1 MQVRLRREK
10 VALSPVYYTALQ
22 TEAVKAGP
30 FSGFS
35 LASAPALKDDEARFA
50 AGSVFGSSSGSGA
63 GAAAPEDSGYG
74 GYSSTARGRTPLN
87 AQPAAAAPTAA
98 AGGAGQ
104 QGQQTGPRWGY
115 LRLTSFSQ
123 NAAEETKHA
132 IQSLEVGAV
141 PEPEPELELEPA
153 PEEPLVPQASLC
165 DACAPKNVSHGRQG

>member
-50 AGSVFGSSSGSGA
+50 AGSVFGSSSGA
-63 GAAAPEDSGYG
+63 AAAPEDSGYS

-87 AQPAAAAPTAA
+87 AQPAAPAPAA
-98 AGGAGQ
+98 AAAVAGQ

-141 PEPEPELELEPA
+141 P
-153 PEEPLVPQASLC
+153 
-165 DACAPKNVSHGRQG
+165 